1 MKMTWIEGK
10 DEWSPY
16 CINHMD
22 AIRAKYFPKAAPKV
36 DKDGNEVARVLPNRK
51 AINNLSEAAA
61 TNAPAPEGPIQVS
74 PWALNQQQHLCCSAA
89 PHRWQLCACD
99 KASARDAAS
108 PVGPHPLAGLL
119 KSRLAEAVTSVSR
132 QVWWKRFQVSHIETY
147 LCGHPNERHLLA
159 SRLCSCR
166 TALW

>member
-10 DEWSPY
+10 DEWAPY

-22 AIRAKYFPKAAPKV
+22 AIRAKYFPKAAAKV

-74 PWALNQQQHLCCSAA
+74 ARLKISSSISVLQQ
-89 PHRWQLCACD
+89 
-99 KASARDAAS
+99 
-108 PVGPHPLAGLL
+108 PLTPGTTLFL
-119 KSRLAEAVTSVSR
+119 PMRKPQPEM
-132 QVWWKRFQVSHIETY
+132 
-147 LCGHPNERHLLA
+147 
-159 SRLCSCR
+159 
-166 TALW
+166 

>member
-1 MKMTWIEGK
+1 MKRFAAQHLISRRSGTASAGQSALGLSMLPAMPHMQSELRVVLMPQPVLLQARVVPEEQYIMKMTWIEGK

-61 TNAPAPEGPIQVS
+61 TNAPAPEGPIQVGTGLRT
-74 PWALNQQQHLCCSAA
+74 PAAA
-89 PHRWQLCACD
+89 PLPRNSL
-99 KASARDAAS
+99 S
-108 PVGPHPLAGLL
+108 
-119 KSRLAEAVTSVSR
+119 
-132 QVWWKRFQVSHIETY
+132 
-147 LCGHPNERHLLA
+147 
-159 SRLCSCR
+159 
-166 TALW
+166 